1 MLRGKRLQ
9 VRSATHDSTGV
20 SPCEMMLGRKVSLPI
35 DLVLGRVDSL
45 QGEIFSQEAHAGVA
59 LWFCLAVPRMQGAV

>member
-1 MLRGKRLQ
+1 
-9 VRSATHDSTGV
+9 
-20 SPCEMMLGRKVSLPI
+20 MMLGRKVSLPI